1 MTISVKNCPRYEE
14 NEKSTKFF
22 QNLEKK
28 QAEKSTMWRLVTD
41 KKDQ

>member
-1 MTISVKNCPRYEE
+1 MTISVKKCQWYEE
-14 NEKSTKFF
+14 NEKSTKCF

-28 QAEKSTMWRLVTD
+28 QAEKSTNWRLVTD